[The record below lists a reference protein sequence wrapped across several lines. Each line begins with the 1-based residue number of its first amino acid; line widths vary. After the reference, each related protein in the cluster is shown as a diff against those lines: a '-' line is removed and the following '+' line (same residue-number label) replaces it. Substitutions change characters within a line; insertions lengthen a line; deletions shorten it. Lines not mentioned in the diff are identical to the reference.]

1 MRIVVGA
8 DHRGYELK
16 DALVEA
22 LREAGQ
28 EVTDSGTHG
37 PEPVDYPDIA
47 LAVGE
52 AIREGRA
59 ERGVLVCG
67 SGVGAAIAACKM
79 RGIRA
84 GICHDTYSAHQGVEH
99 DDMNVLS
106 LGARVVGVE
115 LAREIVMA
123 FVNARFSG
131 EERYV
136 RRLTKVEAMERGDV
150 EAPIAAPSAQGRALT
165 TDG

>member
-16 DALVEA
+16 DALA
-22 LREAGQ
+22 ASLREGGH
-28 EVTDSGTHG
+28 EVLDMGTNG
-37 PEPVDYPDIA
+37 PEPVDYPDVA

-52 AIREGRA
+52 TIRDGRA

-67 SGVGAAIAACKM
+67 SGVGAAIAACKLP
-79 RGIRA
+79 GIRSA
-84 GICHDTYSAHQGVEH
+84 ICHDTYSAHQGVEH

-106 LGARVVGVE
+106 LGARVVGFE
-115 LAREIVMA
+115 LAREIVEA
-123 FVNARFSG
+123 FVRARFSG

-136 RRLTKVEAMERGDV
+136 RRLEKVEAMERGTGV
-150 EAPIAAPSAQGRALT
+150 PSG
-165 TDG
+165 